1 MGISMNKEIMRAMEW
16 LDNPKAFAEEE
27 LESMVNEA
35 YVVYRSVRALFCDT
49 KAERASFYAAP
60 AVCAAYN
67 ASACHASRRVD
78 QYFELSVEDKQTY
91 LYAIELKQA
100 KEKIKELEDKID
112 DDKYQYLADSERED
126 C

>member
-1 MGISMNKEIMRAMEW
+1 MNKEIMRVMEW
-16 LDNPKAFAEEE
+16 LDNPKAFTKKE
-27 LESMVNEA
+27 LESMADEA
-35 YVVYRSVRALFCDT
+35 CVAYRSVRALFCDT
-49 KAERASFYAAP
+49 KAERVSFYAAS

-67 ASACHASRRVD
+67 ASTCNASRRVD
-78 QYFELSVEDKQTY
+78 QYFESSGEDKQTY

-100 KEKIKELEDKID
+100 KERIKELEDKID